1 MNLPKIL
8 DEKNLEEL
16 RRKDEIIYFNH
27 LPDVDYSNVSKEH
40 LSKVSEGD
48 SHAIV
53 GEDLYVKIIGGGRI
67 HYGILQRGFLKSN
80 KNTPQ

>member
-1 MNLPKIL
+1 MELQDIL

-16 RRKDEIIYFNH
+16 RRKDEIIYFNL
-27 LPDVDYSNVSKEH
+27 LPDKDYSNVSKEH

-53 GEDLYVKIIGGGRI
+53 GDDLYAKLIGGGKI
-67 HYGILQRGFLKSN
+67 QYGILQRGFLKS
-80 KNTPQ
+80 KEDIP